1 MGDTVQSDTTR
12 HVGEQQVECVA
23 VKIEPTPRE
32 NVPGKGQDWRSEVGD
47 KSETV
52 RSVDL
57 ARGRE
62 VGRGRQA
69 LTPEQI
75 PPRGWKDIL
84 WRVLWSISANRI
96 LSTSGGVAF
105 FALVAIFPGI
115 AAVVALYG
123 LFSDPSIIGKHLVLL
138 SGFLPAGVL
147 QLFAEQIR
155 LISSQRTETL
165 GLAFLV
171 GLLIALASANSCM
184 AALFDALNI
193 VYDEREKRSLA
204 SFYATTFLF
213 TLAGIAFVIIAI
225 AGVVV
230 LPLMLKFVGLA
241 AGTEWIIAILRWPIL
256 VVTIVLSLAC
266 IYRYG
271 PSRRDARW
279 RWVIW
284 GSVVGAVL
292 WVAASMLFSL
302 YVTTFDSYNRIYGS
316 LGAAVGF
323 MIWLWISAVIVLLG
337 GQLNAEMEHQTARD
351 TTEGRSKP
359 LGARG
364 AMMADH
370 VGEAQNGESDIRR
383 RVRLDLSREDRSE
396 NNSR

>member
-1 MGDTVQSDTTR
+1 M
-12 HVGEQQVECVA
+12 
-23 VKIEPTPRE
+23 KIEQTPSE
-32 NVPGKGQDWRSEVGD
+32 NVPDKGQDWRAEVGD
-47 KSETV
+47 KGESV

-57 ARGRE
+57 ARSRE
-62 VGRGRQA
+62 AGRGRGA
-69 LTPEQI
+69 ITPEQI
-75 PPRGWKDIL
+75 PPRGWKDIF

-105 FALVAIFPGI
+105 FALLAIFPGI

-123 LFSDPSIIGKHLVLL
+123 LFSDPSMIGKHLVLL
-138 SGFLPAGVL
+138 SGFLPGGVL
-147 QLFAEQIR
+147 QLFAEQIT
-155 LISSQRTETL
+155 LISGQRTETL
-165 GLAFLV
+165 GMAFLV

-184 AALFDALNI
+184 AALFDALNV
-193 VYDEREKRSLA
+193 VYDEREKRSLV

-213 TLAGIAFVIIAI
+213 TLGGIALVILAI

-241 AGTEWIIAILRWPIL
+241 ARTEWIIAILRWPIL
-256 VVTIVLSLAC
+256 LVTIVLSLAC
-266 IYRYG
+266 VYRYG

-279 RWVIW
+279 RWVLW
-284 GSVVGAVL
+284 GSIVGAVL

-302 YVTTFDSYNRIYGS
+302 YVATFDSYNRIYGS
-316 LGAAVGF
+316 LGAGVGF

-351 TTEGRSKP
+351 TTEGGSKP
-359 LGARG
+359 LGSRG

-370 VGEAQNGESDIRR
+370 VGEAQI
-383 RVRLDLSREDRSE
+383 
-396 NNSR
+396 